1 MPRGQIPCAECGRP
15 FEAWRPAHRYCS
27 AGCRARGEW
36 AAIQAERGAP
46 HCVVAYK
53 DLERWRGPIVYV
65 WSRGPEVLYVG
76 MSIRGLERPL
86 SASHEKLRGFAA
98 GDTLTVWRTDDPVS
112 LETTLIERLRPPHNT
127 SSLCSGCGSRRFKQR
142 QGWCRCATPVEP
154 WGLAVMIAG
163 SEARQER
170 NAEIRALL
178 EAALEK
184 LREDP

>member
-1 MPRGQIPCAECGRP
+1 MGRGPRMARAQIPCAACGRP

-27 AGCRARGEW
+27 ARCRARGEW

-46 HCVVAYK
+46 HCVLAYE

-154 WGLAVMIAG
+154 
-163 SEARQER
+163 
-170 NAEIRALL
+170 RAW
-178 EAALEK
+178 
-184 LREDP
+184 P